1 MKKIAFCLLVFG
13 LTGVWVQASVA
24 PLTAYRRPVTRVST
38 PLDAIKELDRMI
50 DSYRIGKKLSEED
63 DRYNR
68 ELKSRIL
75 RGTFDLHELAKLSLN
90 AHWEAITKIEQE
102 HFVELLTQLLE
113 ERSVFAKEKA
123 AEKGEEKSYQIN
135 YLGQQ
140 YQGPD
145 KKEALAKTTI
155 HLRKKGL
162 KLTLDYKLRLTE
174 YGWKIFDVIMDDASL
189 VNNYR
194 HSFGKI
200 IKDSG
205 YPELVHRME
214 KKLTQFRE
222 ARS

>member
-1 MKKIAFCLLVFG
+1 MAVG
-13 LTGVWVQASVA
+13 LIGVCAQASVA
-24 PLTAYRRPVTRVST
+24 PLTAYRRPVTRVNT

-50 DSYRIGKKLSEED
+50 DSYRVGKKLSAED
-63 DRYNR
+63 ERYNR

-90 AHWEAITKIEQE
+90 THWEAINKIEQE

-123 AEKGEEKSYQIN
+123 AERGEEKSYQII
-135 YLGQQ
+135 YHGQQ
-140 YQGPD
+140 YQGTD
-145 KKEALAKTTI
+145 KKEALTKTTI
-155 HLRKKGL
+155 HLKKKGL
-162 KLTLDYKLRLTE
+162 KLALDYKLRLTE

-205 YPELVHRME
+205 YSELVHRME
-214 KKLTQFRE
+214 KKLVQFRE
-222 ARS
+222 ERS

>member
-1 MKKIAFCLLVFG
+1 MKRFLFFLILIG
-13 LTGVWVQASVA
+13 WMSTGVEASVA
-24 PLTAYRRPVTRVST
+24 PLTAYHRPVTRVST

-50 DSYRIGKKLSEED
+50 DSYRVGKNLNAED
-63 DRYNR
+63 ERYNR

-90 AHWEAITKIEQE
+90 THWETITKIEQE

-123 AEKGEEKSYQIN
+123 AEKGEEKSYQVI
-135 YLGQQ
+135 YHGQE
-140 YQGPD
+140 YEGPD

-155 HLRKKGL
+155 HLKKKGL
-162 KLTLDYKLRLTE
+162 KLDLDYKLRLTE

-189 VNNYR
+189 VNNYQ

-200 IKDSG
+200 IKNSG

-214 KKLTQFRE
+214 KKLVEFRE
-222 ARS
+222 ERS